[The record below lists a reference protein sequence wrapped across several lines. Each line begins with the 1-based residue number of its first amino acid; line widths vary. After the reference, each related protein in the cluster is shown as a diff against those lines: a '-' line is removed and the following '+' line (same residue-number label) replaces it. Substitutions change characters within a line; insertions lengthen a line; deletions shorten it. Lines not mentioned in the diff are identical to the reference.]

1 MSNKAYLNGI
11 IVVTIIMVGI
21 AIFGVTNHFSGYYDP
36 KGEIAKKKENNNNNK
51 PKPTPNPD
59 PKPEPTDK
67 EIQGY
72 KCKNND
78 CLILSGTS
86 IINNK
91 YVFISDGEENI
102 VLFDITKKEVLNTFK
117 SVKVASNN
125 NYVVKNSD
133 GKYAVITVFDDINE
147 LFKYEYTMIEYVKN
161 KDNYILTKQNSS
173 FVADKDGKTITLTY
187 NAQIMDYN
195 DLYIVTRTNNGEYHV
210 FNFNNSTELTEYV
223 SAKRIYIE
231 LVKNYVGVVTDD
243 YMYRL
248 FDFKNETNLVAEFQ
262 LKNTVK
268 KVHGVINSS
277 YELEIYEDDNLVK
290 TIALK

>member
-11 IVVTIIMVGI
+11 IVVTIIIVGI

-36 KGEIAKKKENNNNNK
+36 KGEIAKKKENSNNNK
-51 PKPTPNPD
+51 PKPAPNPD

-91 YVFISDGEENI
+91 YVFISDGDENI

-133 GKYAVITVFDDINE
+133 GKYAVITVFDDIKE

-195 DLYIVTRTNNGEYHV
+195 DLYIVTRTSNGEYHV

-248 FDFKNETNLVAEFQ
+248 FDFKNGTNLVAEFQ